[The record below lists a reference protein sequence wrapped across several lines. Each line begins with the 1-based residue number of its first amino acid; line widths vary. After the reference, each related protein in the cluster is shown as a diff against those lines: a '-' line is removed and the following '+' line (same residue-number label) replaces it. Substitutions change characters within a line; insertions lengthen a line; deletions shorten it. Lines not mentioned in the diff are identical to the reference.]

1 MIAAHAIDGYCDFHE
16 ARCEAT
22 PASLNGRANPDSV
35 RSLRPDEALLALG
48 LDDLLAA
55 IVTARADVMAQMHF
69 ARRRLDR
76 HRRIGEETRRARR
89 PALRRR
95 FLVLLDC
102 HMGAPSNSCH
112 PMVHAGF
119 M

>member
-55 IVTARADVMAQMHF
+55 IVTARADVMARMHF
-69 ARRRLDR
+69 ARRRSDPSGG
-76 HRRIGEETRRARR
+76 IGEEFWAPGIPPLHRG
-89 PALRRR
+89 
-95 FLVLLDC
+95 FLFCLACLIGPP
-102 HMGAPSNSCH
+102 HTP
-112 PMVHAGF
+112 
-119 M
+119 

>member
-69 ARRRLDR
+69 TRRRFDPA
-76 HRRIGEETRRARR
+76 RRIGEEIVGAEN
-89 PALRRR
+89 PALRRS

-102 HMGAPSNSCH
+102 LMSAP
-112 PMVHAGF
+112 
-119 M
+119 